1 VGCVRVFGQ
10 VGGRGREKQALQ
22 MRGGNLLPSPLR
34 VQGKKMANIAI
45 KMAPFAALSLLKK
58 INCE

>member
-1 VGCVRVFGQ
+1 
-10 VGGRGREKQALQ
+10 

-34 VQGKKMANIAI
+34 VQGKKMENSAI
-45 KMAPFAALSLLKK
+45 KMAPFAALSLFKK